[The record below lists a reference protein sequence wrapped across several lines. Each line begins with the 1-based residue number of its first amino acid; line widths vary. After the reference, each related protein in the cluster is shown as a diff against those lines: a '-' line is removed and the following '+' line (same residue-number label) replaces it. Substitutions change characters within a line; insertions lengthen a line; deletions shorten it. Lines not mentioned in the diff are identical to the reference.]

1 MTAHECL
8 LHSWLTGDHSDRSAA
23 ISASRYTKL
32 RDKIRKKYDHWE
44 DFVLPLGRLSEYSCL
59 RKLLIEKYRIHE
71 TSFGEYST
79 SIMKK
84 ISKYFRIKFL
94 LSVQSKFTSLDLHQT
109 LYRILMD

>member
-71 TSFGEYST
+71 TSFGEYF
-79 SIMKK
+79 KNLRYFK
-84 ISKYFRIKFL
+84 IFWFQIL
-94 LSVQSKFTSLDLHQT
+94 LSPNMSFLVFTK
-109 LYRILMD
+109 LYIEF